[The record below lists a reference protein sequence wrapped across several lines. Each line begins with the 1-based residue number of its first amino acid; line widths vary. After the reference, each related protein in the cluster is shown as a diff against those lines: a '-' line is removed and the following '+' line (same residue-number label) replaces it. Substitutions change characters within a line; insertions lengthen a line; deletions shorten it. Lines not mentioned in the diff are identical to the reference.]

1 VHPNTEETADTT
13 PQVFP
18 ARPQIAEA
26 LVWVSIWVC
35 GSSGLFLAVV
45 ALAVD
50 RNELWVPAVATAAVG
65 AVGLGQR
72 LRTRPRPVVLL
83 LVASLGL
90 AAMIPVVDRAGDYV
104 IVPCL
109 VLIGSIGVLVMS
121 KRSAM
126 WFAFWCWL
134 LCAVTVPW
142 ALVEPS
148 GLEVVLSTV
157 MLAVVQL
164 AGWKF
169 VSLAADLLQREEQ
182 SHRAALEVNNR
193 LLRFEQALARCS
205 RALLIGSGEE
215 ALEDALATLRE
226 VIGADRAYL
235 AMNVDLPDLGAC
247 FLVVNSATKPGVEPD
262 DWVGEPRPW
271 SKYREAADLLE
282 AGLPYRH
289 VATEEPGKGWNRSV
303 LSVPVHIEG
312 RWMASV
318 GFVDIARKTVWDEEA
333 IRMLQVAAPMLGN
346 FWERETTRQKLEDL
360 VESKDRFVASV
371 SHELRTPL
379 SAVLGF
385 AEELRSNAG
394 SFRADEL
401 TGMLELIADQS
412 QEMADMVEDLLV
424 SARADIG
431 KVSIDLQDVYL
442 RSQAEAVLT
451 SIGSTGGKS
460 IEVVGGRGKVWAD
473 PSRTRQIIRNLIT
486 NATRY
491 GGDRVTVEA
500 VEGEQRTVLTVTD
513 DGPGVDPDQWES
525 IFEPYHRA
533 HEAPT
538 QPASIGLGL
547 TVSRQLARLMGGD
560 LVYKYGE
567 RGSVFTLTLPASD
580 PSAVVEDGVVRMP
593 VAVTT
598 SL

>member
-1 VHPNTEETADTT
+1 MRPFKEETADTST
-13 PQVFP
+13 QVFP

-45 ALAVD
+45 ALALG
-50 RNELWVPAVATAAVG
+50 RAELWAPAAVTTAIG
-65 AVGLGQR
+65 AVGLSQR
-72 LRTRPRPVVLL
+72 LRTRPRPVALL

-109 VLIGSIGVLVMS
+109 VLTGSIGVLVMS
-121 KRSAM
+121 KRAAM

-134 LCAVTVPW
+134 LCALTIPW
-142 ALVEPS
+142 VLIEPT
-148 GLEVVLSTV
+148 GLEIVLSTV

-164 AGWKF
+164 AGWMF
-169 VSLAADLLQREEQ
+169 VSLAANLLQREEQ
-182 SHRAALEVNNR
+182 SHRAALVVNSR
-193 LLRFEQALARCS
+193 LLRFEQALAQCS

-215 ALEDALATLRE
+215 ALEDALTTLRE

-235 AMNVDLPDLGAC
+235 AMNVDSPDLGAC
-247 FLVVNSATKPGVEPD
+247 FLVVKSATRPGAEED
-262 DWVGEPRPW
+262 EWVGEPRPW
-271 SKYREAADLLE
+271 SKYLEAANQLE

-303 LSVPVHIEG
+303 LSVPVLIEG

-360 VESKDRFVASV
+360 VESKNRFVASV

-385 AEELRSNAG
+385 AEELRTSAG

-442 RSQAEAVLT
+442 RSQAEAVLA
-451 SIGSTGGKS
+451 SVGSTGRKS
-460 IEVVGGRGKVWAD
+460 IEVVGSRGKVWAD

-491 GGDRVTVEA
+491 GGDRVKVEA

-513 DGPGVDPDQWES
+513 DGPGVDPAQWET

-538 QPASIGLGL
+538 QPDSIGLGL

-560 LVYKYGE
+560 LVYAYGE

-580 PSAVVEDGVVRMP
+580 PSATMEDAVVGMS

-598 SL
+598 

>member
-1 VHPNTEETADTT
+1 M
-13 PQVFP
+13 
-18 ARPQIAEA
+18 
-26 LVWVSIWVC
+26 
-35 GSSGLFLAVV
+35 FLAVV
-45 ALAVD
+45 ALALD
-50 RNELWVPAVATAAVG
+50 RPQLWAPAIVTTAIG
-65 AVGLGQR
+65 AVGLSQR
-72 LRTRPRPVVLL
+72 LRTRPRPVALL
-83 LVASLGL
+83 LVSTIGL
-90 AAMIPVVDRAGDYV
+90 ATMIPVVDRAGHYV

-121 KRSAM
+121 KRSAA

-134 LCAVTVPW
+134 VCAATVPW
-142 ALVEPS
+142 VLVEPTAV
-148 GLEVVLSTV
+148 EIVLSTV

-164 AGWKF
+164 AGWMF
-169 VSLAADLLQREEQ
+169 VSLAADLLHREEQ
-182 SHRAALEVNNR
+182 SHRAALEANSR
-193 LLRFEQALARCS
+193 LLEFEQALALCS

-215 ALEDALATLRE
+215 ALEGALASLRE
-226 VIGADRAYL
+226 AIGADRAYL
-235 AMNVDLPDLGAC
+235 AMNVEMPDLGPS
-247 FLVVNSATKPGVEPD
+247 FLVVKSATRPGCEED
-262 DWVGEPRPW
+262 EWVGEPRPW
-271 SKYREAADLLE
+271 SKYQVVADQLAA
-282 AGLPYRH
+282 GRPFRH
-289 VATEEPGKGWNRSV
+289 LATDDPGQGWNRSL
-303 LSVPVHIEG
+303 LSVPIFIEG
-312 RWMASV
+312 RWIASV
-318 GFVDIARKTVWDEEA
+318 GFVDIARQTVWEDEA
-333 IRMLQVAAPMLGN
+333 LQMLQVAAPMLGT
-346 FWERETTRQKLEDL
+346 FWERETTRKRLEDL

-385 AEELRSNAG
+385 AEELRSNAE
-394 SFRADEL
+394 SFGPDEL

-442 RSQAEAVLT
+442 RSQAETVLA
-451 SIGSTGGKS
+451 SIGSTGGKT
-460 IEVVGGRGKVWAD
+460 IQVVGGRGKVWAD

-513 DGPGVDPDQWES
+513 DGPGVDPAQWES

-547 TVSRQLARLMGGD
+547 TVSRQLARLMGGE
-560 LVYKYGE
+560 LVYGCGE

-580 PSAVVEDGVVRMP
+580 PSVTTMEDGGVGTP
-593 VAVTT
+593 VAVAT
-598 SL
+598 SR

>member
-1 VHPNTEETADTT
+1 VRFYKEETADTAS
-13 PQVFP
+13 QVFP

-35 GSSGLFLAVV
+35 GSSGLFLAVI
-45 ALAVD
+45 ALAAD
-50 RNELWVPAVATAAVG
+50 RSELWVPAIATAAIG
-65 AVGLGQR
+65 AVGFVQR

-90 AAMIPVVDRAGDYV
+90 ALMIPVVDRAGDYV

-109 VLIGSIGVLVMS
+109 VLTGSIGVLVMS
-121 KRSAM
+121 KRSAA

-134 LCAVTVPW
+134 LCVVTIPW
-142 ALVEPS
+142 VLVEPT
-148 GLEVVLSTV
+148 GLEIVLATV
-157 MLAVVQL
+157 MIAVVQL

-182 SHRAALEVNNR
+182 SHRAALEVNRR
-193 LLRFEQALARCS
+193 LLEFEQALARCS

-215 ALEDALATLRE
+215 ALEEALTTLRE

-235 AMNVDLPDLGAC
+235 AMNVDLPELGAC
-247 FLVVNSATKPGVEPD
+247 FLVVNSATRPGAEED
-262 DWVGEPRPW
+262 EWLGEPRPW
-271 SKYREAADLLE
+271 SKYQEAANLLE

-303 LSVPVHIEG
+303 LSVPVLIEG

-318 GFVDIARKTVWDEEA
+318 GFVDIARKTVWDDEA
-333 IRMLQVAAPMLGN
+333 IRMLQVAAPMLGT
-346 FWERETTRQKLEDL
+346 FWERETTRQRLEDL

-385 AEELRSNAG
+385 AEELRTNAG

-442 RSQAEAVLT
+442 RSQAETVLA
-451 SIGSTGGKS
+451 SIASSEKS
-460 IEVVGGRGKVWAD
+460 IQVVGGRGKVWAD

-486 NATRY
+486 NAVRY

-513 DGPGVDPDQWES
+513 DGPGVDPAQWES
-525 IFEPYHRA
+525 IFEPYQRA

-547 TVSRQLARLMGGD
+547 TVSRQLARLMDGD
-560 LVYKYGE
+560 LVYGYGE

-580 PSAVVEDGVVRMP
+580 PAAAKVAALAVDTP
-593 VAVTT
+593 LAVATQG
-598 SL
+598 